1 MGLQTTLI
9 TFNSSQYYTTSFI
22 LIMLPL
28 AVIAHPALQASVEFE
43 EPKRDRSRKGSRKS
57 SSLRSPTL
65 PASPESIVLQ
75 HLDSLNPRA
84 SVSSADLFPPDQSR
98 NPQHDQP
105 RPNSRPHLKQ
115 RSKVTLTPSSEHRKK
130 LKVKAKLG
138 NPFFALQSTTA
149 RSLSISPSSTP
160 ISSRSP
166 PSSPDALN
174 VPSAAINAV
183 NGIKLTSRAALTAEE
198 TVFTSTPESVNS
210 KAVRKKHIPIDIS
223 RYEYFAESK
232 PFPPVETTAQ
242 QCLDASGDFEN
253 KESFDVAEDAGKT
266 VSDLKSSIPDF
277 PLPGSIGS
285 YGPVWPG
292 SKSIKLATGNSTTK
306 TLETLEDLDTEKPL
320 ALSSST
326 TGTSQ
331 PLTVSV
337 SVGLPPPKMAQ
348 HLQNGDDTFS
358 TETSGNTPSFGQQR
372 YQQEISTN
380 HNQHDH
386 DVQSNQYLQN
396 HQRSDK
402 QNGDSYLNHS
412 QAYDSHPGSSRQHVL
427 EESFH
432 RDGSNSATQTPASVA
447 SSAGTPSLALQTAG
461 VTRASTSAT
470 STLSGLVCNVHRTTG
485 REPHALVGASTTI
498 LGDKLYVFGGRRLS
512 RSRPFLTSDL
522 FELDLIRRHWTK
534 LETKGE
540 IPAPRYFHSVCALGD
555 TKLVCYGGM
564 SPQAATHSQ
573 HVASQQIKI
582 NEKSGTRSGSI
593 SEQQLAVMSDVHIY
607 DIHTRSWMHIP
618 SNDAP
623 QGRYAHCAAV
633 LLSSGVFSS
642 PDAPLSAI
650 HHNPSSPQPN
660 HGTIGV
666 ALDGYGGAEMIVV
679 GGQDKENHYIE
690 QISVFNLR
698 SLRWTATNALEKSC
712 GAYRSVVTPLTTMS
726 ASEVGTGDVGNRTR
740 RETDGSH
747 RDGHLGDHENGN
759 DGSILIY
766 SNYNFLQ
773 VKLELQVRLPDGT
786 LLDKPMRSQQSPP
799 GLRFPNGG
807 VIANHF
813 VVSGTFLTPSEQ
825 EYAMWALDLRTLSW
839 SRIDA
844 GGSIFRH
851 GSWNRGLLWN
861 RRNTFIVL
869 GNRKRRLVE
878 DYNHR
883 RINFSNICTVELEA
897 FGLYDNPRRRE
908 PTSGYISSSCAAV
921 PPSLSSLVISPLPPP
936 PPHALPKTPN
946 SSDTAA
952 LIGGRHLNR
961 AAQEL
966 GEFALN
972 CREMCD
978 MDFLAIDGQRIPVN
992 SHLVARRWGP
1002 YFNHLMRE
1010 GAAGAAA
1017 SAAASG
1023 QVDGAG
1029 YGTDTATL
1037 RPSAASQASRNSSV
1051 TITQSVK
1058 TAFSVAT
1065 TVTGKSSDTNKYYG
1079 DSENVTKPASS
1090 GSVTGVTFG
1099 GSSSEIGAVKTTKD
1113 QSTNAYS
1120 PLPSARP
1127 RTLYLPHTYLTL
1139 CALVTYL
1146 YTSALPSPSSSA
1158 ATMYQAASSM
1168 SSSTTAAMSISQ
1180 SQLCTPQVLCSLLQI
1195 ARPYRIDG
1203 LLEAVIERLQMV
1215 LDGRNTAAIFNA
1227 AAMAAGGGD
1236 GVGFYS
1242 AFGITSSGQAT
1253 GVNDFGIADL
1263 ATLTAHAHLAPYGS
1277 LGTSNTTEGNNN
1289 IRGPFRIDTALARED
1304 PTGDG
1309 DKSAGGFTTSSSI
1322 GQSNYPPSEPG
1333 SSSASAV
1340 SGLSGSGTLDGDDVA
1355 HGNQGRA
1362 GTMDI
1367 GDEEIWS
1374 GEISAVVGLQKRG
1387 LRGLMEGRRLRERG
1401 GSAGSGP
1408 GGSAGGLN
1416 DGSAVGHNEGSN
1428 GGGDAVGI
1436 GLGIA

>member
-1 MGLQTTLI
+1 
-9 TFNSSQYYTTSFI
+9 
-22 LIMLPL
+22 MLPL
-28 AVIAHPALQASVEFE
+28 AVIANPASQGSGEFE
-43 EPKRDRSRKGSRKS
+43 GRKRDRGRKGSRKS

-65 PASPESIVLQ
+65 PASAESIVLP
-75 HLDSLNPRA
+75 HLGSLEPRA
-84 SVSSADLFPPDQSR
+84 SVSSVDLHPLNHSR
-98 NPQHDQP
+98 NPKHDQP
-105 RPNSRPHLKQ
+105 RARSRPRLKQ
-115 RSKVTLTPSSEHRKK
+115 KSKVTLILAARRKK
-130 LKVKAKLG
+130 QLKVNAKLG
-138 NPFFALQSTTA
+138 NSFFALQSLNTGP
-149 RSLSISPSSTP
+149 LSISPSSTP

-166 PSSPDALN
+166 PSTPDADQN
-174 VPSAAINAV
+174 VPSAVINTV
-183 NGIKLTSRAALTAEE
+183 DGIKLTTRAPAAADS
-198 TVFTSTPESVNS
+198 VFTSSPESS
-210 KAVRKKHIPIDIS
+210 YPQAVRKKHIPIDLS
-223 RYEYFAESK
+223 RYGYVAEYNPFAPSDVTK
-232 PFPPVETTAQ
+232 KHCVAPVPDSEIRNSFTTVRH
-242 QCLDASGDFEN
+242 ASEVVSDFE
-253 KESFDVAEDAGKT
+253 
-266 VSDLKSSIPDF
+266 SSIPDF
-277 PLPGSIGS
+277 PLPGFINPHGS
-285 YGPVWPG
+285 TRPRA
-292 SKSIKLATGNSTTK
+292 KSIKLAIENSITDVPDLFENLDRKKTK
-306 TLETLEDLDTEKPL
+306 
-320 ALSSST
+320 AISSLSTNISQTFEGST
-326 TGTSQ
+326 S
-331 PLTVSV
+331 LS
-337 SVGLPPPKMAQ
+337 LPPVNMAQ
-348 HLQNGDDTFS
+348 HFQNASDNFTIDMS
-358 TETSGNTPSFGQQR
+358 RNTPSSGQQR
-372 YQQEISTN
+372 YQQETFTN
-380 HNQHDH
+380 SNQHGH
-386 DVQSNQYLQN
+386 NSQNSQYVSI
-396 HQRSDK
+396 HQRSDN
-402 QNGDSYLNHS
+402 QNGDSYSNHNH
-412 QAYDSHPGSSRQHVL
+412 ACDGHPGSSRQHLL

-432 RDGSNSATQTPASVA
+432 RDGPNSATHTPASVA
-447 SSAGTPSLALQTAG
+447 SSAGTPSLNLQTAG
-461 VTRASTSAT
+461 VSRTSTSAT

-522 FELDLIRRHWTK
+522 FELDLVRRHWTK
-534 LETKGE
+534 LETRGE

-564 SPQAATHSQ
+564 SPQAATPSQ
-573 HVASQQIKI
+573 HVASQQIKSK
-582 NEKSGTRSGSI
+582 EKNGNHGGSI

-607 DIHTRSWMHIP
+607 DIHTHTWMHIP
-618 SNDAP
+618 SHDAP
-623 QGRYAHCAAV
+623 QGRYAHCAAI
-633 LLSSGVFSS
+633 LPSSGVFSS

-666 ALDGYGGAEMIVV
+666 ALDGHGGAEMIVV

-698 SLRWTATNALEKSC
+698 SLRWTATNTLEKSC
-712 GAYRSVVTPLTTMS
+712 GAYRSVVTPLTTMN
-726 ASEVGTGDVGNRTR
+726 ASDVGAGSTDNRMQ
-740 RETDGSH
+740 RELDGSH
-747 RDGHLGDHENGN
+747 RNRQCDDHENEN
-759 DGSILIY
+759 DGSVLIY

-908 PTSGYISSSCAAV
+908 PTSGYVSSSCAAV
-921 PPSLSSLVISPLPPP
+921 TTSLSSLIKSPLPAPP
-936 PPHALPKTPN
+936 SYALPKTP
-946 SSDTAA
+946 SSSETAA
-952 LIGGRHLNR
+952 SIGGRHLTR

-966 GEFALN
+966 GDFTLN
-972 CREMCD
+972 NREMCD

-992 SHLVARRWGP
+992 SHLIARRWGP
-1002 YFNHLMRE
+1002 YFIHLMRE
-1010 GAAGAAA
+1010 GAAAAAA
-1017 SAAASG
+1017 SAAATG
-1023 QVDGAG
+1023 QTDGAG
-1029 YGTDTATL
+1029 YGTDMATL

-1058 TAFSVAT
+1058 TAYSVAT
-1065 TVTGKSSDTNKYYG
+1065 TVTGRSSDANKFSG
-1079 DSENVTKPASS
+1079 DFESVAKP
-1090 GSVTGVTFG
+1090 
-1099 GSSSEIGAVKTTKD
+1099 GSSSSNTGIASGTSTSDTGPVTTTKD
-1113 QSTNAYS
+1113 QLMNTYLLPPST
-1120 PLPSARP
+1120 RP

-1146 YTSALPSPSSSA
+1146 YTSSLPSPSSS
-1158 ATMYQAASSM
+1158 TLLNYQAASSI
-1168 SSSTTAAMSISQ
+1168 SSSTMAAISTSQ

-1242 AFGITSSGQAT
+1242 AFGTSCNVQES
-1253 GVNDFGIADL
+1253 GVNGFGMADL
-1263 ATLTAHAHLAPYGS
+1263 ATLTAHARLAPDDS
-1277 LGTSNTTEGNNN
+1277 LGNSNPTENDKNV
-1289 IRGPFRIDTALARED
+1289 RGPFRIDTALPRED

-1322 GQSNYPPSEPG
+1322 AQSNYPPSEPG

-1340 SGLSGSGTLDGDDVA
+1340 SGLSGSGTLDGDDII
-1355 HGNQGRA
+1355 HGAQGRA
-1362 GTMDI
+1362 GITDF

-1401 GSAGSGP
+1401 GSAGSIP

-1416 DGSAVGHNEGSN
+1416 DGSSLGQIEGSS
-1428 GGGDAVGI
+1428 GGGEAAGI